1 MNKQEILDR
10 IELLKN
16 ELKYGTG
23 EESDF
28 FELGML
34 YEKKLDK
41 KGKYKKQNFQ
51 TILDCYNQAIEQNT
65 YYIPAVQKKATFVC
79 NSPYVSDET
88 ISDIKKEI
96 ETVLKIYPANAE
108 LQATLGQIKIFC
120 LKDKEGGLDNIK
132 KAAELDKSYEGLLK
146 AANNIE
152 DEQQNLDV
160 FLLKKQSKTQN
171 NFKKL
176 IYTSLILLVLIC
188 ISLICIKIL

>member
-1 MNKQEILDR
+1 MNKKEISDR

-23 EESDF
+23 EESEF

-34 YEKKLDK
+34 YEIQFDNK
-41 KGKYKKQNFQ
+41 KYKKQNFQ
-51 TILDCYNQAIEQNT
+51 TILYCYNQAIEQNS
-65 YYIPAVQKKATFVC
+65 YYIPAVQKKAVFIC
-79 NSPYVSDET
+79 NSPYVSDEY
-88 ISDIKKEI
+88 ISEIKKEI

-132 KAAELDKSYEGLLK
+132 KAAELDKSYEGLLE

-160 FLLKKQSKTQN
+160 FLIKKQSKPKN

-176 IYTSLILLVLIC
+176 IYISLTVLVLIC